1 MKQIKVLLVAN
12 VAKGHVNKFHIPT
25 IKYLKSKGWHIDV
38 ACSLD
43 EDIPFADNVYDMSWK
58 RSPFTF
64 KTLKGIVELY
74 RLLKKNQY
82 DIIYSHTP
90 VGGLV
95 ARFASIPFRKHGLK
109 VVYFAHGL
117 HFFKGASILSW
128 LLFYPMEKLMAE
140 FTDMF
145 ITINDEDYERVKKKF
160 NRHMLVRKT
169 NGIGANFNRLDI
181 KSPEKIRQE
190 YRNKLHIPIR
200 SKVLIYVAEI
210 NNNKNQQMLIKTL
223 KNLRSKNLDVYLLLV
238 GPDYLNGRCQQL
250 SAKLQVQEYTKFLGW
265 RNDIGELLSA
275 SDIYVASSKREGLA
289 INLVEAQYAHL
300 PVVATSNRG
309 HLAVIRN
316 NENGILVPIDDY
328 SSMADQITILME
340 NPDLYKK
347 MANVDV
353 SKYESVTVASEIHEC
368 LSDVLK
374 YRK

>member
-1 MKQIKVLLVAN
+1 
-12 VAKGHVNKFHIPT
+12 
-25 IKYLKSKGWHIDV
+25 
-38 ACSLD
+38 
-43 EDIPFADNVYDMSWK
+43 
-58 RSPFTF
+58 
-64 KTLKGIVELY
+64 
-74 RLLKKNQY
+74 
-82 DIIYSHTP
+82 
-90 VGGLV
+90 
-95 ARFASIPFRKHGLK
+95 
-109 VVYFAHGL
+109 
-117 HFFKGASILSW
+117 
-128 LLFYPMEKLMAE
+128 MAE

-145 ITINDEDYERVKKKF
+145 ITINDEDYECVKKKF
-160 NRHMLVRKT
+160 NQQMLVRKT

-181 KSPEKIRQE
+181 KNPEKIRQE

-210 NNNKNQQMLIKTL
+210 NNNKNQQMLIKVL

-265 RNDIGELLSA
+265 RNDIGELLASA
-275 SDIYVASSKREGLA
+275 DIYVASSKREGLA

-300 PVVATSNRG
+300 PIVATSNRG

-328 SSMADQITILME
+328 SSMADQVTILME